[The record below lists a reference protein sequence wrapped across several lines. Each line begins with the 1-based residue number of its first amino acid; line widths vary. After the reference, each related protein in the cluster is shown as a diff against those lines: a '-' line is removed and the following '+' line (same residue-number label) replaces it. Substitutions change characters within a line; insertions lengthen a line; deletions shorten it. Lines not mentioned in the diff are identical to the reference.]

1 MISNFQE
8 NENGKLWSY
17 YQIQYMILNERN
29 DSQRLLSVTLPN
41 ISQKKRQD
49 KLGTVKIQKIR
60 KNKRRQIIQST
71 INDMIIESI
80 MTLRRK
86 MFFF

>member
-1 MISNFQE
+1 
-8 NENGKLWSY
+8 
-17 YQIQYMILNERN
+17 MILNERN